1 MARWGGTRIRT
12 KFVITYSVL
21 TVFFVILL
29 FFAFY
34 ITERQRLIDNAIKYS
49 NRISTLYSDV
59 INQELFRHVAL
70 MQLLSKRQ
78 AFQQGH
84 LDSIVSELIWLKK
97 NSKNSVV
104 NTLYIDDQ
112 WNRIDYKGTELK
124 ITRPNIIQDIRWQ
137 NANYHVSPPLHGGV
151 VNMPVVVLGVPIH
164 DSNLQWKGIIA
175 VSISLRYL
183 TERLSTVSIGNN
195 RYAWIS
201 DINGGII
208 AHPDFSK
215 VMTVNLYDTE
225 KLDYL
230 GLVDIIEKTKQ
241 ASTGYGYYY
250 ETASNEKK
258 HLTFSRLNVVPNWT
272 VFVTGNESD
281 LVLNIEQVIE
291 NIAITLFIVVSVFMP
306 AIVYLCHAVTR
317 PISELTKKVN
327 DALGGGYHN
336 FVGIRS
342 TDEIGQLSDAFKTV
356 ITEISQQNANLEKA
370 VSKRTEEL
378 TWLAMHD
385 PMTKLFN
392 RRALIEATEK
402 EISRVIRHQ
411 LAMSLVILD
420 IDHFKTVNDTYGHD
434 IGDSVLIRFAQFL
447 QSNSRK
453 ENLVA
458 RWGGEEFVIVV
469 VEGELEDAKE
479 FASQLLDDITKVDF
493 SPVPN
498 VTFSAG
504 VASYKPNELLAD
516 LVARAD
522 KALYLAKNSGRQCVE
537 TEEHVGAS
545 QSTFAL
551 NRY

>member
-1 MARWGGTRIRT
+1 
-12 KFVITYSVL
+12 
-21 TVFFVILL
+21 
-29 FFAFY
+29 
-34 ITERQRLIDNAIKYS
+34 
-49 NRISTLYSDV
+49 
-59 INQELFRHVAL
+59 
-70 MQLLSKRQ
+70 
-78 AFQQGH
+78 
-84 LDSIVSELIWLKK
+84 
-97 NSKNSVV
+97 
-104 NTLYIDDQ
+104 
-112 WNRIDYKGTELK
+112 
-124 ITRPNIIQDIRWQ
+124 
-137 NANYHVSPPLHGGV
+137 
-151 VNMPVVVLGVPIH
+151 
-164 DSNLQWKGIIA
+164 
-175 VSISLRYL
+175 
-183 TERLSTVSIGNN
+183 
-195 RYAWIS
+195 
-201 DINGGII
+201 
-208 AHPDFSK
+208 
-215 VMTVNLYDTE
+215 
-225 KLDYL
+225 
-230 GLVDIIEKTKQ
+230 
-241 ASTGYGYYY
+241 
-250 ETASNEKK
+250 
-258 HLTFSRLNVVPNWT
+258 
-272 VFVTGNESD
+272 
-281 LVLNIEQVIE
+281 
-291 NIAITLFIVVSVFMP
+291 
-306 AIVYLCHAVTR
+306 
-317 PISELTKKVN
+317 
-327 DALGGGYHN
+327 
-336 FVGIRS
+336 
-342 TDEIGQLSDAFKTV
+342 
-356 ITEISQQNANLEKA
+356 
-370 VSKRTEEL
+370 
-378 TWLAMHD
+378 MHD